1 VSIRVS
7 YERERVNP
15 AAEVWMVTATGA
27 SNSKRAVGSRAGLT
41 LEQIIDAAQFIE
53 PNELTMQ
60 ALANSLGV
68 HRRAINHHVRDR
80 ETLLELVA
88 AKTFSESF
96 SAASL
101 PVGAPW
107 QEACRIYATHLAD
120 SAIATGALADHL
132 RVSDG
137 RLTNAL
143 EFTEAVLER
152 IVNAG
157 FSDEYALRILSAL
170 ASIGLSHARDVVLH
184 TRSGLPGRTEIVRE
198 ALQDRDTERFET
210 LSRIMALPTTTY
222 DRKQLDLSIDIFL
235 VGAESLLRS
244 L

>member
-1 VSIRVS
+1 
-7 YERERVNP
+7 
-15 AAEVWMVTATGA
+15 MVTATRA

-41 LEQIIDAAQFIE
+41 LQQIIDAAQFIE
-53 PNELTMQ
+53 PDELTMQ
-60 ALANSLGV
+60 ALANALGV
-68 HRRAINHHVRDR
+68 DRKAINHHVRDR

-101 PVGAPW
+101 PADAPW
-107 QEACRIYATHLAD
+107 QEACRIYAIQLAD
-120 SAIATGALADHL
+120 SAITTGALAEHL

-137 RLTNAL
+137 RLTSAL

-152 IVNAG
+152 MVNAG

-170 ASIGLSHARDVVLH
+170 SSIGLSHARDVVLQA
-184 TRSGLPGRTEIVRE
+184 RSGLLARTEIVTRG
-198 ALQDRDTERFET
+198 LQDRNAKRFAT

-222 DRKQLDLSIDIFL
+222 DRKQLELSIDVFL
-235 VGAESLLRS
+235 AGAESLLRS